1 MALTQVNPALFAG
14 SSNTT
19 TTIQSNGTTAITID
33 SSQNVGVGTTT
44 PTATGGYD
52 KAIDLVGGSNGAGL
66 YIRGATNPST
76 VYASIQYDNYSN
88 RTNINAVGT
97 SNFLRFVTVDTER
110 MRIDSSGNVLI
121 NTTTALSY
129 FNNYQKS
136 GITSAESFGS
146 NKIGMYSFTN
156 STAAS
161 NNATV
166 TTLRFLTPTGTTLGN
181 AGISG
186 IVSVYV
192 TGNSGA
198 NAYTASYTL
207 NSDGNGTTDAA
218 LTIIN
223 AAKIRGTSPVSS
235 IQFINDGGG
244 GAIALT
250 LTYINNSGVVT
261 GGFATFGFHGLVY

>member
-1 MALTQVNPALFAG
+1 MALTQINPALFAG

-19 TTIQSNGTTAITID
+19 AVIQSNGTTAITVD
-33 SSQNVGVGTTT
+33 ASQNVGIGTTSPSVKLHVKST
-44 PTATGGYD
+44 ANDVLMVESTNTYAFLDFTNPTGTAGIGNSGNFMRFDTGG
-52 KAIDLVGGSNGAGL
+52 S
-66 YIRGATNPST
+66 
-76 VYASIQYDNYSN
+76 
-88 RTNINAVGT
+88 
-97 SNFLRFVTVDTER
+97 ER

-136 GITSAESFGS
+136 GITSAESLGS

>member
-1 MALTQVNPALFAG
+1 MALTQINPALFAG

-19 TTIQSNGTTAITID
+19 AVIQSNGTTAITVD
-33 SSQNVGVGTTT
+33 SSQNVGVGTASPLRKFHVKGSGNTSQFEST
-44 PTATGGYD
+44 SSSSYVYIGDSASS
-52 KAIDLVGGSNGAGL
+52 AIDNQGIGTVGNNLSFLAGGS
-66 YIRGATNPST
+66 
-76 VYASIQYDNYSN
+76 
-88 RTNINAVGT
+88 
-97 SNFLRFVTVDTER
+97 ER

-136 GITSAESFGS
+136 GITSAESLGS

-166 TTLRFLTPTGTTLGN
+166 TTLRFLTPTGTILGN